1 MSTEN
6 VKKYFESIN
15 FEEKIIEFDDHS
27 TATVELAAQA
37 IGCETGRIAKTMSM
51 MTKDGPIVVVV
62 MGDAKLDNRKYR
74 DFFNEKARFLKGEEV
89 EQYTGHPI
97 GGVCPFA
104 LAEGCKVYLDVS
116 LKEFEYV
123 YPAAGGANNAVKM
136 TMENLEKTTG
146 GTWTDVTKYWEE
158 QSQ

>member
-1 MSTEN
+1 MSTQKVRE
-6 VKKYFESIN
+6 YLERAGLGDRIR
-15 FEEKIIEFDDHS
+15 EFDEGA

-37 IGCETGRIAKTMSM
+37 HGCETGRIAKTMSM

-62 MGDAKLDNRKYR
+62 MGDARLDNRKFK
-74 DFFNEKARFLKGEEV
+74 DAFGEKPRFLKGEEV

-104 LAEGCKVYLDVS
+104 LEAGCGVYLDAS

-123 YPAAGGANNAVKM
+123 YPAAGAPSNSVHISI
-136 TMENLEKTTG
+136 EELEKATG
-146 GTWTDVTKYWEE
+146 GRWVDVTKYWEPQE
-158 QSQ
+158 